1 MRLCTSN
8 SPSIT
13 HTQLK
18 GSDYDT
24 IFLSLKMFIRTL
36 LWTKYFVTETFIQ

>member
-1 MRLCTSN
+1 MRLCLSD

-18 GSDYDT
+18 GSDYNT

-36 LWTKYFVTETFIQ
+36 LRTKYFVTENFIQ